1 MSPPLTVATIVQR
14 TGARLGLEWLAGAE
28 NDGRPLDRVEDEGAL
43 IGHFN
48 PVRPPAIQIVGEVE
62 LDYLNNLDPGAR
74 GHVLEQLLAPN
85 GLVIV
90 TGGHAPPEWLL
101 ERARRDAVPLL
112 FTRCRAH
119 TVIPFLRHGLADLVA
134 EQTTLHGVFLEVLG
148 LGVLLT
154 GNSAIGKSELAL
166 ELISRGHRLIADDAP
181 QFRRLDPQTVNGRCP
196 DLLEGFLEVRG
207 LGILD
212 IPAMFGE
219 SSIKANKNLR
229 LIISLEPIEH
239 VTFDA
244 EGRLYGAHDTIELLG
259 IKVPTLT
266 LPVAPGRNLSVLVEG
281 AVRNHI
287 LRQNGYNAADSFIQR
302 QRSRLAGGANGGGS

>member
-1 MSPPLTVATIVQR
+1 MAPPLTVDTVVQR
-14 TGARLGLEWLAGAE
+14 TGDKLGLYWLAGEA
-28 NDGRPLDRVEDEGAL
+28 GAQQTLDRVTDEASL
-43 IGHFN
+43 VGHFN
-48 PVRPPAIQIVGEVE
+48 PVRPPAIQVVGEVE
-62 LDYLNNLDPGAR
+62 VKYLNDLGENAREHALD
-74 GHVLEQLLAPN
+74 QLLARK

-90 TGGHAPPEWLL
+90 TGSRTLPDWALA
-101 ERARRDAVPLL
+101 RANRDSIPVLGTAS
-112 FTRCRAH
+112 RAH
-119 TVIPFLRHGLADLVA
+119 SVIPHLRHGLADRVA

-181 QFRRLDPQTVNGRCP
+181 QFRRLDPLTINGHCP
-196 DLLEGFLEVRG
+196 ELLEGFLEVRG

-219 SSIKANKNLR
+219 SAIKGNKNLR

-239 VTFDA
+239 IHIDS
-244 EGRLYGAHDTIELLG
+244 EGRLYGANETIDLLG
-259 IKVPTLT
+259 VNIHSLT
-266 LPVAPGRNLSVLVEG
+266 LPVAPGRNLAVLVEG

-302 QRSRLAGGANGGGS
+302 QRSWLGRTDQEENP